1 MSDSRSPT
9 MSSEHRM
16 ETAPDA
22 PRSAQEVVA
31 WSIREFGRDLA
42 VCTSFQKT
50 GAVIL
55 DMAIRLDPSVRVFTL
70 DTGRLPDETY
80 EMIEMIREHYGVRV
94 ETVSP
99 ETNEVEAMVTR
110 YGPNL
115 FRRDVPMRMLCCK
128 IRKVRPLGR
137 KLKGFRAYMV
147 GLRRG
152 HNPTRAQLPQVDTGS
167 DLVKISPLID
177 WSKQDVEDYIAR
189 NGVPVHPLYASGY
202 TSIGCGPCTRAP
214 QPGEDD
220 RAGRWWWES
229 DAEKECGIHFTPNGK
244 AERTVDV
251 LLRDLI
257 DPAEDFDLGF
267 DPGL

>member
-1 MSDSRSPT
+1 MIAVRT
-9 MSSEHRM
+9 
-16 ETAPDA
+16 
-22 PRSAQEVVA
+22 AQEIVS
-31 WSIREFGRDLA
+31 WSIREYGRDLA

-55 DMAIRLDPSVRVFTL
+55 DIALRIDPTVRVFTL

-80 EMIEMIREHYGVRV
+80 QMMEMIRDRYGVQV

-115 FRRDVPMRMLCCK
+115 FRREVPLRMLCCK

-152 HNPTRAQLPQVDTGS
+152 QNPLRASLPPIDRS
-167 DLVKISPLID
+167 SELVKISPLLD
-177 WSKQDVEDYIAR
+177 WSKQEVDDYIAQ
-189 NGVPVHPLYASGY
+189 NDLPVHPLYEQGY
-202 TSIGCGPCTRAP
+202 TRIGCGPCTRATL
-214 QPGEDD
+214 PGEDE
-220 RAGRWWWES
+220 RAGRWWWEGE
-229 DAEKECGIHFTPNGK
+229 AEKECGIHFTPNGK
-244 AERTVDV
+244 VERTVDV
-251 LLRDLI
+251 LLKDLV
-257 DPAEDFDLGF
+257 DPADDFDLGF

>member
-1 MSDSRSPT
+1 MI
-9 MSSEHRM
+9 EV
-16 ETAPDA
+16 
-22 PRSAQEVVA
+22 RSAQEVVA
-31 WSIREFGRDLA
+31 WSIQEYGRDLA

-55 DMAIRLDPSVRVFTL
+55 DIALRIDPTVRVFTL

-80 EMIEMIREHYGVRV
+80 QMIEMIRDRYGVQV

-115 FRRDVPMRMLCCK
+115 FRRDVPLRMLCCK

-152 HNPTRAQLPQVDTGS
+152 QNPARAALSQIDHS
-167 DLVKISPLID
+167 SELVKISPLLD
-177 WSKQDVEDYIAR
+177 WSKREIDEYIAQ
-189 NGVPVHPLYASGY
+189 NDLPIHPLYEQGY
-202 TSIGCGPCTRAP
+202 TSIGCGPCTRATL
-214 QPGEDD
+214 PGEDE
-220 RAGRWWWES
+220 RAGRWWWEAE
-229 DAEKECGIHFTPNGK
+229 AEKECGIHFTPNGK

-251 LLRDLI
+251 LLRELV

>member
-1 MSDSRSPT
+1 MT
-9 MSSEHRM
+9 V
-16 ETAPDA
+16 T
-22 PRSAQEVVA
+22 RSAEEIVE
-31 WSIREFGRDLA
+31 WSVREYSRDLA

-55 DMAIRLDPSVRVFTL
+55 DMAVKADADVRVFTL

-80 EMIEMIREHYGVRV
+80 EMIEMIRARYGVRV

-99 ETNEVEAMVTR
+99 ETDELEAMVTR
-110 YGPNL
+110 HGPNL
-115 FRRDVPMRMLCCK
+115 FRESVPLRMLCCK

-137 KLKGFRAYMV
+137 KLKGFRAFMV

-152 HNPTRAQLPQVDTGS
+152 QNPARATMPQVDSTS
-167 DLVKISPLID
+167 APVKISPLID
-177 WSKQDVEDYIAR
+177 WSKREIEDYIVR
-189 NGVPVHPLYASGY
+189 HDVPVHPLYAQGY

-214 QPGEDD
+214 FPGEDE

-251 LLRDLI
+251 LLRDLV

>member
-1 MSDSRSPT
+1 M
-9 MSSEHRM
+9 
-16 ETAPDA
+16 TATL
-22 PRSAQEVVA
+22 SAAEIVA
-31 WSIREFGRDLA
+31 WSIQEYGRDLA
-42 VCTSFQKT
+42 VCTSFQKA

-55 DMAIRLDPSVRVFTL
+55 DMAIRVDPSVRVFTL
-70 DTGRLPDETY
+70 DTGRLPEETY
-80 EMIEMIREHYGVRV
+80 QMMEMIREHYGVNV

-115 FRRDVPMRMLCCK
+115 FRREVPLRMLCCK

-152 HNPTRAQLPQVDTGS
+152 QNPSRALLPQVDTS
-167 DLVKISPLID
+167 SPLAKISPLID
-177 WSKQDVEDYIAR
+177 WSKREVEDYIER
-189 NGVPVHPLYASGY
+189 HGVPVHPLYDQGY

-214 QPGEDD
+214 FPGEDE
-220 RAGRWWWES
+220 RAGRWWWER
-229 DAEKECGIHFTPNGK
+229 DAEKECGIHFSPNGK
-244 AERTVDV
+244 VERSVDV

-257 DPAEDFDLGF
+257 DPGEDFDIGF

>member
-1 MSDSRSPT
+1 
-9 MSSEHRM
+9 M
-16 ETAPDA
+16 EMTET
-22 PRSAQEVVA
+22 RSAEEIVA
-31 WSIREFGRDLA
+31 WSMHEYGRDLA

-55 DMAIRLDPSVRVFTL
+55 DMAARVDPDVRVFTL
-70 DTGRLPDETY
+70 DTGRLPEETY
-80 EMIEMIREHYGVRV
+80 EMIEMIRARYGIRV

-99 ETNEVEAMVTR
+99 ETAEVEGMVTR
-110 YGPNL
+110 HGPNL
-115 FRRDVPMRMLCCK
+115 FRQDVALRMLCCK

-147 GLRRG
+147 GIRRG
-152 HNPTRAQLPQVDTGS
+152 QNPARAALPQIDTS
-167 DLVKISPLID
+167 TSRVKISPLID
-177 WSKQDVEDYIAR
+177 WSRREIEDYIALHD
-189 NGVPVHPLYASGY
+189 VPVHPLYSHGY

-214 QPGEDD
+214 LPGEDE

-229 DAEKECGIHFTPNGK
+229 DAEKECGIHFTPNGH

-251 LLRDLI
+251 LLRDLV

>member
-1 MSDSRSPT
+1 MIEVHT
-9 MSSEHRM
+9 HL
-16 ETAPDA
+16 
-22 PRSAQEVVA
+22 RSAQEIVA
-31 WSIREFGRDLA
+31 KSIEEYGRDLA

-55 DMAIRLDPSVRVFTL
+55 DLALRIDPTVRVFTL

-80 EMIEMIREHYGVRV
+80 HMMEMIR
-94 ETVSP
+94 
-99 ETNEVEAMVTR
+99 VEAMVTR

-115 FRRDVPMRMLCCK
+115 FRREVPLRMLCCK

-152 HNPTRAQLPQVDTGS
+152 QNPSRAALPLIDRS
-167 DLVKISPLID
+167 SELVKISPLLD
-177 WSKQDVEDYIAR
+177 WSRQEVDEYIAE
-189 NGVPVHPLYASGY
+189 NDLAIHPLYEQGY
-202 TSIGCGPCTRAP
+202 ASIGCGPCTRATL
-214 QPGEDD
+214 PGEDE
-220 RAGRWWWES
+220 RAGRWWWEAE
-229 DAEKECGIHFTPNGK
+229 AEKECGIHFTPDGK

-251 LLRDLI
+251 LLRELV
-257 DPAEDFDLGF
+257 DPAEDFELGF

>member
-1 MSDSRSPT
+1 MIEVAS
-9 MSSEHRM
+9 
-16 ETAPDA
+16 
-22 PRSAQEVVA
+22 SAQEIVE
-31 WSIREFGRDLA
+31 WSIREYGRDLA

-55 DMAIRLDPSVRVFTL
+55 DIALRIDPTVRVFTL

-80 EMIEMIREHYGVRV
+80 LMMEMIRDRYGVQV

-115 FRRDVPMRMLCCK
+115 FKREVPLRMLCCK

-152 HNPTRAQLPQVDTGS
+152 QNPARAALPQVDRS
-167 DLVKISPLID
+167 SELVKISPLLD
-177 WSKQDVEDYIAR
+177 WSKKDVEAYIAKHD
-189 NGVPVHPLYASGY
+189 VPVHPLYEQGY

-214 QPGEDD
+214 FPGEDE
-220 RAGRWWWES
+220 RAGRWWWEAE
-229 DAEKECGIHFTPNGK
+229 AEKECGIHFTPNGK

-251 LLRDLI
+251 LLRELV

>member
-1 MSDSRSPT
+1 MI
-9 MSSEHRM
+9 EV
-16 ETAPDA
+16 
-22 PRSAQEVVA
+22 RSAQEVVA
-31 WSIREFGRDLA
+31 WSIQEYGRDLA

-55 DMAIRLDPSVRVFTL
+55 DIALRIDPTVRVFTL

-80 EMIEMIREHYGVRV
+80 QMIEMIRDRYGVQV

-115 FRRDVPMRMLCCK
+115 FRRDVPLRMLCCK

-152 HNPTRAQLPQVDTGS
+152 QNPARAALSQIDHS
-167 DLVKISPLID
+167 SELVKISPLLD
-177 WSKQDVEDYIAR
+177 WSKREIDEYIAQ
-189 NGVPVHPLYASGY
+189 NDLPIHPLYEQGY
-202 TSIGCGPCTRAP
+202 TSIGCAPCTRATL
-214 QPGEDD
+214 PGEDE
-220 RAGRWWWES
+220 RAGRWWWEAE
-229 DAEKECGIHFTPNGK
+229 AEKECGIHFTPNGK

-251 LLRDLI
+251 LLRELV

>member
-1 MSDSRSPT
+1 MIEVRT
-9 MSSEHRM
+9 HLRN
-16 ETAPDA
+16 
-22 PRSAQEVVA
+22 AQETVA
-31 WSIREFGRDLA
+31 STIEEYGRDLA

-55 DMAIRLDPSVRVFTL
+55 DLALRIDPTVRVFTL

-80 EMIEMIREHYGVRV
+80 QMIEMIRDRYGVQV

-115 FRRDVPMRMLCCK
+115 FRRQVPLRMLCCK

-152 HNPTRAQLPQVDTGS
+152 QNPARAALPLIDRS
-167 DLVKISPLID
+167 SELVKISPLLD
-177 WSKQDVEDYIAR
+177 WSKQEVDDYIAE
-189 NGVPVHPLYASGY
+189 NNLPVHPLYEQGY
-202 TSIGCGPCTRAP
+202 TSIGCGPCTRATL
-214 QPGEDD
+214 PGEDE
-220 RAGRWWWES
+220 RAGRWWWEEE
-229 DAEKECGIHFTPNGK
+229 AEKECGIHFTPNGK

-251 LLRDLI
+251 LLRDLV
-257 DPAEDFDLGF
+257 DPAEDFELGF

>member
-1 MSDSRSPT
+1 MIAT
-9 MSSEHRM
+9 L
-16 ETAPDA
+16 
-22 PRSAQEVVA
+22 SAEEIVA
-31 WSIREFGRDLA
+31 WSISEYGRELA
-42 VCTSFQKT
+42 VCTSFQKA

-55 DMAIRLDPSVRVFTL
+55 DMAIKIDPGVRVFTL
-70 DTGRLPDETY
+70 DTGRLPEETY
-80 EMIEMIREHYGVRV
+80 VMMEMIRNHYGVNV

-110 YGPNL
+110 HGPNL
-115 FRRDVPMRMLCCK
+115 FRREVPLRMLCCK

-152 HNPTRAQLPQVDTGS
+152 QNPLRATLPLVDTS
-167 DLVKISPLID
+167 SALTKISPLLD
-177 WSKQDVEDYIAR
+177 WSKKDVEDYIAR
-189 NGVPVHPLYASGY
+189 HGVPVHPLYDEGY

-214 QPGEDD
+214 LPGEGE
-220 RAGRWWWES
+220 RAGRWWWDE
-229 DAEKECGIHFTPNGK
+229 DAEKECGIHFTPDGR

>member
-1 MSDSRSPT
+1 MIGTRAAEDL
-9 MSSEHRM
+9 
-16 ETAPDA
+16 
-22 PRSAQEVVA
+22 VA
-31 WSIREFGRDLA
+31 WSIGEYGRDLA
-42 VCTSFQKT
+42 VCTSFQKA

-55 DMAIRLDPSVRVFTL
+55 DMAVRVDPSVRVFTL
-70 DTGRLPDETY
+70 DTGRLPEETY
-80 EMIEMIREHYGVRV
+80 EMMEMIRAHYGVKV

-115 FRRDVPMRMLCCK
+115 FRQEVPLRMLCCK

-152 HNPTRAQLPQVDTGS
+152 QNPLRAALPQVDTS
-167 DLVKISPLID
+167 SALTKISPLLD
-177 WSKQDVEDYIAR
+177 WSKRDLESYISSH
-189 NGVPVHPLYASGY
+189 GVPVHPLYDQGY

-214 QPGEDD
+214 LPGEDE
-220 RAGRWWWES
+220 RAGRWWWEQ
-229 DAEKECGIHFTPNGK
+229 DAEKECGIHFTPDGH
-244 AERTVDV
+244 AERSVDV
-251 LLRDLI
+251 LLRDLV
-257 DPAEDFDLGF
+257 DPGEDFDLGF

>member
-1 MSDSRSPT
+1 MIEVRAHLRT
-9 MSSEHRM
+9 
-16 ETAPDA
+16 
-22 PRSAQEVVA
+22 AQEIVA
-31 WSIREFGRDLA
+31 WSIEEYGRDLA

-55 DMAIRLDPSVRVFTL
+55 NMALRIDPTVRVFTL

-80 EMIEMIREHYGVRV
+80 QMIEMIRDRYGVQV

-115 FRRDVPMRMLCCK
+115 FRREVPLRMLCCK

-152 HNPTRAQLPQVDTGS
+152 QNPSRAALPQVDHS
-167 DLVKISPLID
+167 SELVKISPLLD
-177 WSKQDVEDYIAR
+177 WAKQEVDEYIAQ
-189 NGVPVHPLYASGY
+189 NDLPVHPLYEQSY
-202 TSIGCGPCTRAP
+202 TSIGCGPCTRATL
-214 QPGEDD
+214 PGEDE
-220 RAGRWWWES
+220 RAGRWWWEAE
-229 DAEKECGIHFTPNGK
+229 AEKECGIHFTPNGK

-251 LLRDLI
+251 LLRELV
-257 DPAEDFDLGF
+257 DPAEDFELGF

>member
-1 MSDSRSPT
+1 MIATR
-9 MSSEHRM
+9 
-16 ETAPDA
+16 TA
-22 PRSAQEVVA
+22 EEIVA
-31 WSIREFGRDLA
+31 WSIAEYGRDLA
-42 VCTSFQKT
+42 VCTSFQKA

-55 DMAIRLDPSVRVFTL
+55 DMAIKIDPGVRVFTL
-70 DTGRLPDETY
+70 DTGRLPEETY
-80 EMIEMIREHYGVRV
+80 EMMEMIRQHYGVQV

-110 YGPNL
+110 HGPNL
-115 FRRDVPMRMLCCK
+115 FRREVPLRMLCCK

-152 HNPTRAQLPQVDTGS
+152 QNPLRAALPLVDTS
-167 DLVKISPLID
+167 SALAKISPLLD
-177 WSKQDVEDYIAR
+177 WSKKDVESYIAR
-189 NGVPVHPLYASGY
+189 NGVPVHPLYDQGY

-214 QPGEDD
+214 MPGEDE
-220 RAGRWWWES
+220 RAGRWWWEQ
-229 DAEKECGIHFTPNGK
+229 DAEKECGIHFTPDGR

>member
-1 MSDSRSPT
+1 MSESRP
-9 MSSEHRM
+9 
-16 ETAPDA
+16 
-22 PRSAQEVVA
+22 AQDVVE
-31 WSIREFGRDLA
+31 WSIREFGQDLA

-55 DMAIRLDPSVRVFTL
+55 DLAVRVDPHVRVFTL

-80 EMIEMIREHYGVRV
+80 EMIEMIRRHYGVRV

-99 ETNEVEAMVTR
+99 ETGEVEAMVTR

-115 FRRDVPMRMLCCK
+115 FRQEVPMRMLCCK

-152 HNPTRAQLPQVDTGS
+152 QNPARASLEQVDGS
-167 DLVKISPLID
+167 GPLAKISPLLD
-177 WSKQDVEDYIAR
+177 WSKRDIEEYIER
-189 NGVPVHPLYASGY
+189 HHVPVHPLYEKGY

-214 QPGEDD
+214 LPGEDE

-229 DAEKECGIHFTPNGK
+229 DAEKECGIHFSPNGK
-244 AERTVDV
+244 VERSVDV